1 MLVSFLFSYGICS
14 VSFEKKKEKKK
25 KKVNYVR
32 GAKIDDRTI
41 IFHESHAWHGFAIS
55 NESNVLYFAFQFFN
69 CYIYLNVFFKFG
81 LTHRACIMW
90 YICYNFVK

>member
-14 VSFEKKKEKKK
+14 VSFEKKK
-25 KKVNYVR
+25 VNYVR
-32 GAKIDDRTI
+32 DAKIDDRTI

-69 CYIYLNVFFKFG
+69 CYIYLNVFFKLCG
-81 LTHRACIMW
+81 IYAIILSSDCIKN
-90 YICYNFVK
+90 Y